1 MRELSVVGPTL
12 SPSSVCTHCLS
23 GSCDQDSG
31 HKEVGTPL
39 NSPRQGL
46 LGEVTRSCNLQK
58 RDKRQTH
65 NTHDMST
72 VTVEPFTV
80 LCQLSRSRSPA
91 HTRTHTHT
99 FTSSFISV
107 AAWFRLGRMVWALTI
122 SFVLEW
128 QMDLTDKYV
137 RMYSQVLTQH
147 KQYAGTRPSFPV

>member
-39 NSPRQGL
+39 NSPGQGL

-72 VTVEPFTV
+72 VTVEPLQSCANSV
-80 LCQLSRSRSPA
+80 GPGHL
-91 HTRTHTHT
+91 HTHAHTHT

-122 SFVLEW
+122 PFVLEW
-128 QMDLTDKYV
+128 QMDLQTSTY
-137 RMYSQVLTQH
+137 RYSQVLTQH